1 MPRKIEIMGSTYS
14 EESIVVTGLGMV
26 SSLGTDSVT
35 CAAAFR
41 AGLSGAKELGGFL
54 VLNQQ
59 ENTYQSI
66 YAHQVPF
73 LTEGFEGLGRL
84 VRLGWSALQDLLAQ
98 DDIRKENNKRTGVIL
113 ALRDYRRPK
122 ENLPDVDVSPVQ
134 QEATIPHT
142 NGLERKE
149 FVQGVGKQLFQKLSN
164 LVALRFSEPS
174 LEIIDAGHAGVCS
187 AIHTAVQGLR
197 TDMHDRYL
205 IGGIDSFLNR
215 ESLGWLAENYLMKT
229 EELASGMQPGEAGTF
244 MILEKHRTAR
254 ARKAP
259 IGGVISATSVG
270 GEQENLFVG
279 RPCRGDGLVTV
290 LSDVFAKMSKEVSE
304 ARWIITDQNG
314 EVYRASEWGNALV
327 RLLSNYPELQNAKI
341 WFPAASFGDTGAA
354 SGGVAVCQAIR
365 AFGRNYAITNTA
377 TVTSSSPWGERAAL
391 VVNKFHSS

>member
-1 MPRKIEIMGSTYS
+1 MEIMGSTYS
-14 EESIVVTGLGMV
+14 EDSIAVTGLGMV
-26 SSLGTDSVT
+26 GSLGTDSVT

-66 YAHQVPF
+66 CAHQVPF
-73 LTEGFEGLGRL
+73 PTEGFEGLGRL
-84 VRLGWSALQDLLAQ
+84 VRLGWGALQDLLAQ

-122 ENLPDVDVSPVQ
+122 ENLPDVDVTPVH

-142 NGLERKE
+142 GEFERKD
-149 FVQGVGKQLFQKLSN
+149 FVQRMGKQLFQKLSK
-164 LVALRFSEPS
+164 LVSWRFPEPS

-187 AIHTAVQGLR
+187 AIHTAMQGLR
-197 TDMHDRYL
+197 TGVHDRYL
-205 IGGIDSFLNR
+205 VGGIDSFLNR

-229 EELASGMQPGEAGTF
+229 EELPSGMQPGEAGTF
-244 MILEKHRTAR
+244 MILEKYRTAC

-270 GEQENLFVG
+270 FEQENLFVG
-279 RPCRGDGLVTV
+279 RPCRGEGLVTV
-290 LSDVFAKMSKEVSE
+290 LSDVFAKMSKEASGV
-304 ARWIITDQNG
+304 RWIITDQNG

-327 RLLSNYPELQNAKI
+327 RLLPKYSEMQNAKI
-341 WFPAASFGDTGAA
+341 WFPATSFGDTGAA

-365 AFGRNYAITNTA
+365 AFGRNYAITSTA

-391 VVNKFHSS
+391 VVSKFLST